1 MKLLEL
7 QPLCFFLSLKRCTCG
22 NNDRRGHRIGLLSCG
37 KGYSQLYCMDMQ
49 INQKCVR
56 HNRKLDPLS
65 SVKAMQ
71 NDVTG
76 QYIVKC
82 QQNISFNRF
91 QSFGLKCFFFFKFS
105 LSKYHA
111 NQVYRLTAHRRMFS
125 VWSFCSIFIPPK
137 FCWHLMSHQQLT
149 LLPTQHSFFLKDT
162 IWVNDLVWYHLKMP
176 LFRIV
181 LNATQQ
187 HFLHIRVLPPHIVV
201 RSNGT

>member
-82 QQNISFNRF
+82 WQNISFNRF
-91 QSFGLKCFFFFKFS
+91 QSFGLKCFFFFKVF
-105 LSKYHA
+105 
-111 NQVYRLTAHRRMFS
+111 
-125 VWSFCSIFIPPK
+125 
-137 FCWHLMSHQQLT
+137 
-149 LLPTQHSFFLKDT
+149 
-162 IWVNDLVWYHLKMP
+162 
-176 LFRIV
+176 
-181 LNATQQ
+181 TQQ
-187 HFLHIRVLPPHIVV
+187 IPCKLGVQINCSPKDVLSMVILQHFHSPKVPLASYVSLVAYSITYSAQLLFEGYYLGERSCLVPFKDATLQNRPKCHTVAFPPHT
-201 RSNGT
+201 SFTATYSCEK